1 MVLVVEVVVVVV
13 VVLGHVVYCVMVVV
27 AVVVVIVG
35 VDMGKVGIG
44 KLSTVGGVCEMR
56 ESVVLEIIKIPS
68 SIAH

>member
-1 MVLVVEVVVVVV
+1 MVLVVEVVVV
-13 VVLGHVVYCVMVVV
+13 VVLGHVVYCVIVVV

-35 VDMGKVGIG
+35 VDVGKVGIG

-56 ESVVLEIIKIPS
+56 ESVVLEIIKTLS